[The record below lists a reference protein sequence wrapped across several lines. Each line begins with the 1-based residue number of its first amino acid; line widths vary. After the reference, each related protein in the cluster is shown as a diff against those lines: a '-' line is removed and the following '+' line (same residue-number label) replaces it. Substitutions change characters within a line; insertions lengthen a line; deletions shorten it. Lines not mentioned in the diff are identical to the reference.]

1 MDLGVKITKIESV
14 CEEKLRENC
23 AENCN
28 RTLYIDGDKLPQNAV
43 LRRVEKGD
51 FIRKFG
57 GGTKSVGDFLTDKK
71 VPLRKRND
79 LVVIAKGSEV
89 FAIFGVEISK
99 SVALDCDTKSTFELK
114 II

>member
-1 MDLGVKITKIESV
+1 MKITKIESV
-14 CEEKLRENC
+14 CEEKLRENG

-28 RTLYIDGDKLPQNAV
+28 RTLYIDGDKLPQHAV
-43 LRRVEKGD
+43 LRRIKLGD
-51 FIRKFG
+51 YIQKFG

-79 LVVIAKGSEV
+79 LVVIAKGSKV

-99 SVALDCDTKSTFELK
+99 SVALDCDTKTVFELK

>member
-1 MDLGVKITKIESV
+1 MKITKIESV

-28 RTLYIDGDKLPQNAV
+28 RTLYIDGDKLPENSV

-57 GGTKSVGDFLTDKK
+57 GGTKSAGDFLTDKK

-99 SVALDCDTKSTFELK
+99 SVALDCDTKTVFELK